1 MHFGFSYI
9 GLIFLLMLFIPN
21 IHWAKNKPEKYDEFS
36 GNENKIL
43 ALLERIGEALVST
56 LILIFKECNV
66 RLHSVWI
73 VWLVRSPG
81 A

>member
-9 GLIFLLMLFIPN
+9 GLIFLLMLFIPD

-43 ALLERIGEALVST
+43 ALLERIASC
-56 LILIFKECNV
+56 IIQ
-66 RLHSVWI
+66 SVDEM
-73 VWLVRSPG
+73 
-81 A
+81 